1 MTDKEILDLLRYGE
15 RLTLECKK
23 AEGGI
28 PNSLWET
35 YSSFAN
41 TSGGVILLG
50 VEEHIKETEPEKK
63 YSFFNLNNPEK
74 MIKGFWDTINSKKV
88 SANLLLDEN
97 VGICR
102 INECNIIWIE
112 VPQLKRTNYSCDS
125 IS

>member
-1 MTDKEILDLLRYGE
+1 MTDKEILDILRYGE

-50 VEEHIKETEPEKK
+50 VEEHIKEIMKAITIAQKEK
-63 YSFFNLNNPEK
+63 
-74 MIKGFWDTINSKKV
+74 
-88 SANLLLDEN
+88 
-97 VGICR
+97 
-102 INECNIIWIE
+102 
-112 VPQLKRTNYSCDS
+112 
-125 IS
+125 